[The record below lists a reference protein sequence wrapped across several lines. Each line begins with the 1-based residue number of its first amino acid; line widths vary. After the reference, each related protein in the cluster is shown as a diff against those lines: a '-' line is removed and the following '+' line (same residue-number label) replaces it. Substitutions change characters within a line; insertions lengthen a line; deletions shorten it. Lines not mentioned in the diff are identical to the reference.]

1 MKFTMVST
9 TVVIMARGNGGIF
22 LISNMF
28 PVFEEN
34 FSLTPPILG
43 ARMLYRMALM
53 AENIKEHIRTR
64 MGTPMT
70 MIIIPIIPRALKPS
84 NPVAAVA
91 LIDINA
97 APCRDTATIGA
108 TTNITKK
115 VRMV

>member
-1 MKFTMVST
+1 
-9 TVVIMARGNGGIF
+9 
-22 LISNMF
+22 
-28 PVFEEN
+28 
-34 FSLTPPILG
+34 
-43 ARMLYRMALM
+43 
-53 AENIKEHIRTR
+53 
-64 MGTPMT
+64 MT